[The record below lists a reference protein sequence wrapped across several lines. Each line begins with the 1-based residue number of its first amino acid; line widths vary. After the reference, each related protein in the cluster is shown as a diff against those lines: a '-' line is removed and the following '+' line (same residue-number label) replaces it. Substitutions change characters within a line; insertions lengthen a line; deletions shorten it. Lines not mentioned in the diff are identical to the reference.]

1 MQVIYYTLF
10 VLFITGLVVSRGA
23 KKLHL
28 PNVTAFLFAGLL
40 IGPYALK
47 LVSAD
52 MIEEMEFV
60 SEIALGL
67 IAYLIGS
74 EFKLSFFKRVGL
86 TPIVIALCEAS
97 MATILVVVVVVAFGF
112 PLPLALVLGAIA
124 AATAPAATVMVIK
137 QYKARGPVTENLLS
151 VVAIDDAIALIIFGI
166 NAAIARTLV
175 ASNFSFVSLLAP
187 LIEIGGSLLVGGV
200 LGIGLTFGFKQFA
213 SRGNRLTLLVAFV
226 VLGLY
231 LSIVIHGSALL
242 LVMMMSAVVTNLYD
256 DNEIM
261 LEQINRFTPPVF
273 MLFFVLSGAHL
284 NIRLLPTVGFLG
296 IIYLIMRVVGKVSGA
311 YLGATLMKAPDNI
324 KKYLGPSLIPQAG
337 VAIGLS
343 YVAQGIVPMYA
354 PQIQLIILCATL
366 IYELIGPVTTKWT
379 LQQAGEIKG

>member
-1 MQVIYYTLF
+1 MQAIYYTLF
-10 VLFITGLVVSRGA
+10 VLFIAGLLVSRLA
-23 KKLHL
+23 KKIHL

-40 IGPYALK
+40 IGPYAFK

-52 MIEEMEFV
+52 VLEGMTFV

-86 TPIVIALCEAS
+86 TPIVIAIFEAA
-97 MATILVVVVVVAFGF
+97 MATVLVIIMVLVFGF
-112 PLPLALVLGAIA
+112 ALPLALVLGAIA

-151 VVAIDDAIALIIFGI
+151 VVAIDDAIALIIFGL

-175 ASNFSFVSLLAP
+175 ASNFSVSSLVAP
-187 LIEIGGSLLVGGV
+187 IIEIGGSLLVGGL
-200 LGIGLTFGFKQFA
+200 LGFALTLGFKMFA
-213 SRGNRLTLLVAFV
+213 SRGNRLTLLIAFV

-231 LSIVIHGSALL
+231 VSLLIHGSSLL
-242 LVMMMSAVVTNLYD
+242 LIMMMSAVVTNLYN

-261 LEQINRFTPPVF
+261 VEQINRFTPPFF

-284 NIRLLPTVGFLG
+284 NVRLLPSVGLLG
-296 IIYLIMRVVGKVSGA
+296 IIYLVMRVVGKVIGA
-311 YLGATLMKAPDNI
+311 YIGASIMKAPDNI

-343 YVAQGIVPMYA
+343 YVAQGVVPTYA
-354 PQIQLIILCATL
+354 AQIQLIILCATL
-366 IYELIGPVTTKWT
+366 IYELVGPITTKYT
-379 LQQAGEIKG
+379 LQQAGEIQA